1 MADHVKPLVFLF
13 FSITTLPFLFR
24 YLTNLVPVY
33 SLCDLCWFSCC
44 VLPWAL
50 RIQIHVRE
58 ANEARSLLDKTSE
71 HHGPSESPFIH
82 PVLFFTYSVE
92 RVRGI

>member
-1 MADHVKPLVFLF
+1 MTDHVKPLVFLF

-50 RIQIHVRE
+50 
-58 ANEARSLLDKTSE
+58 
-71 HHGPSESPFIH
+71 
-82 PVLFFTYSVE
+82 
-92 RVRGI
+92 